1 MSEEIV
7 KEELAEEPRRRPRVL
22 RTVLLL
28 LGPVLVLAVSG
39 YVYYTGG
46 RYVET
51 DNAYVKADIAVV
63 SAEVSGPIARVD
75 VHENQPV
82 AAGDVLFAIDDRPYR
97 VAFERA
103 DAQLRAVTAMIES
116 VKAQYRQRLEELEL
130 ARTDYEF
137 AERELSRAMTLAADD
152 LASDE
157 AVDRA
162 RHDLDVTA
170 RRIQIV
176 ERGLDQLRAQLGGSP
191 EGDIAQQASYQAVK
205 AARDAAALDLEHT
218 VVRAPFDG
226 IASQVPVV
234 GRYVAPGAAVMS
246 VVASDEVWI
255 EANYKETDLT
265 FVCPGQPVELRVDTY
280 PDRVWHGRVESIS
293 QATGAE
299 FSVIPAQNATG
310 NWVKVIQRIPVRIA
324 VEDSEAGP
332 PLRIGMSTTVEI
344 DTGHE
349 RHLPSF
355 VRFGNEAV
363 ADPLGAS
370 PACNG

>member
-7 KEELAEEPRRRPRVL
+7 NEAPVDAPRRRPRVL
-22 RTVLLL
+22 RVLLL
-28 LGPVLVLAVSG
+28 VLGPVLVLAVG
-39 YVYYTGG
+39 AYVYYTGG

-63 SAEVSGPIARVD
+63 SAEVSGAIVRVE

-82 AAGDVLFAIDDRPYR
+82 AAGDVLFVIDDRPYR

-116 VKAQYRQRLEELEL
+116 MKAQYRQRLEELEL
-130 ARTDYEF
+130 ARTDYDF
-137 AERELSRAMTLAADD
+137 AERELSRAVALAEDD

-162 RHDLDVTA
+162 RHDLDVAT
-170 RRIQIV
+170 RRIHIV
-176 ERGLDQLRAQLGGSP
+176 ERGLEELLAQLGGSP
-191 EGDIAQQASYQAVK
+191 EGDIAEQAGYQAVK
-205 AARDAAALDLEHT
+205 AARDAAALDLERT

-226 IASQVPVV
+226 IASKVPVV
-234 GRYVAPGAAVMS
+234 GRFVAPGAAVMS
-246 VVASDEVWI
+246 VVASDNVWI

-265 FVCPGQPVELRVDTY
+265 YVCPGQPVEIRVDTY
-280 PDRVWHGRVESIS
+280 PDRAWHGRVESIS

-324 VEDSEAGP
+324 VEDVGSGP
-332 PLRIGMSTTVEI
+332 PLRTGMSTTVEI

-349 RHLPSF
+349 RHLPSLIS
-355 VRFGNEAV
+355 FGSEAV
-363 ADPLGAS
+363 AESVGPSDT
-370 PACNG
+370 CNG